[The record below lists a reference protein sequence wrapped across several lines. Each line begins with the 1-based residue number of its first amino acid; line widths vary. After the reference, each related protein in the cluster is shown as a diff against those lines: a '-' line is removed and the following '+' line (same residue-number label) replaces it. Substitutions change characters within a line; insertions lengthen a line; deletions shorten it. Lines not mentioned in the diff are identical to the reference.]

1 MLLPQTLTPLA
12 AGGLSTITNLAI
24 TIFIV
29 VTVVGVATN
38 SVSWYKSRE
47 MKAPFVFLAIF
58 IVSGVIVA
66 LALLFDP
73 NSPLYVVGTKF
84 ITDTA
89 TQAGNSSAG

>member
-12 AGGLSTITNLAI
+12 AGGLSTITNIAI
-24 TIFIV
+24 AIFVV
-29 VTVVGVATN
+29 VTVVGVAVN
-38 SVSWYKSRE
+38 SISWYKSRE

-66 LALLFDP
+66 LALMFDP
-73 NSPLYVVGTKF
+73 HSPLYVLGTKF
-84 ITDTA
+84 IQDTA

>member
-12 AGGLSTITNLAI
+12 AGGLNTITNLAI
-24 TIFIV
+24 
-29 VTVVGVATN
+29 
-38 SVSWYKSRE
+38 
-47 MKAPFVFLAIF
+47 AIF

-73 NSPLYVVGTKF
+73 NSPLYVMGTKF
-84 ITDTA
+84 IQDTA